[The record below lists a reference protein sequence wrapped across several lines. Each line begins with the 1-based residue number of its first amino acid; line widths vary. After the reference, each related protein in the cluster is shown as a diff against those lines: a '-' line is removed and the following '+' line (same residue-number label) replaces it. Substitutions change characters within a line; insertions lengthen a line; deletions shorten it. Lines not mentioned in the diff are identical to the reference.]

1 MEMLKRMD
9 IDVYS
14 TRLDKY
20 YSYPGI
26 SEASAMPE
34 SILYLR
40 KIVLLRVPRSG
51 SER

>member
-1 MEMLKRMD
+1 MEMLKRID

-20 YSYPGI
+20 YNYPRI
-26 SEASAMPE
+26 SESFSDSRVYIIPKK
-34 SILYLR
+34 IL
-40 KIVLLRVPRSG
+40 LLRVPRSG